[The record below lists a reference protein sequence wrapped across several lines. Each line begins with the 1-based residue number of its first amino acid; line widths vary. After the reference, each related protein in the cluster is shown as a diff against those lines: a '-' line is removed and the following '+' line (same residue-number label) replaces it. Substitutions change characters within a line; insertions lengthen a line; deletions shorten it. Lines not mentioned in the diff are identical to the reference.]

1 MLHYESLQRY
11 YTFVGDRLARRR
23 RLCAHMVLTAS
34 SGAAVVLLAGLPVVI
49 GQVLA
54 LLVVG
59 LAIWQELAGYSIKSA
74 RSLGLAADLGHLAA
88 EMHVL
93 WIRLDDL
100 DPDEVQQSWRE
111 LNARAAE
118 VTRQV
123 PAGLLKFHSLQDRAE
138 DQTYGYWAEGQGSAV
153 AQA

>member
-1 MLHYESLQRY
+1 MDKSWPCSWW
-11 YTFVGDRLARRR
+11 G
-23 RLCAHMVLTAS
+23 
-34 SGAAVVLLAGLPVVI
+34 
-49 GQVLA
+49 
-54 LLVVG
+54 
-59 LAIWQELAGYSIKSA
+59 WQSELAGYSIKSA

-138 DQTYGYWAEGQGSAV
+138 DETYGYWAEGQGSAV